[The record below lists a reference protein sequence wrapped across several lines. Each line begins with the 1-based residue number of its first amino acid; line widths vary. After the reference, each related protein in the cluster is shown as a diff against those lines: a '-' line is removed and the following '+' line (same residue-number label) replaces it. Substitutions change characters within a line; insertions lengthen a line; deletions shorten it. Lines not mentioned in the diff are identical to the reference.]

1 MGGVLGGSSS
11 TVLVCSGPGVCSG
24 LLHGMYSVS
33 PAPCPP
39 SIHPPWPAR
48 LRAACVGCT
57 WRWGHPP
64 CAGAHPCLSVFRQ
77 DSLGRLL
84 CVWCA
89 CLPPQMTS
97 ETVISLSSRLWD
109 VIFASFKTDYA
120 TMEAVRKTFPRV
132 ENHTLAFWGGLVS
145 AGDEESQELMKHLVE
160 NRLVRASLTN
170 SARLGESCALHAEG
184 VASRYRPFMSPTICF
199 LSVCG
204 LGMVRC

>member
-1 MGGVLGGSSS
+1 ML
-11 TVLVCSGPGVCSG
+11 LRSGPGVCSG

-39 SIHPPWPAR
+39 SIHPSWPAR

-84 CVWCA
+84 CWWHA
-89 CLPPQMTS
+89 FLSPQMTS

-109 VIFASFKTDYA
+109 VIVASFVGDYPTA
-120 TMEAVRKTFPRV
+120 EAVQRAFPHLRYYHDLEV
-132 ENHTLAFWGGLVS
+132 WGDLDRQGSESRMRTLVPV
-145 AGDEESQELMKHLVE
+145 DD
-160 NRLVRASLTN
+160 VRAELTALAN
-170 SARLGESCALHAEG
+170 RGESCALHVEV
-184 VASRYRPFMSPTICF
+184 VAPHGMPPV
-199 LSVCG
+199 LCG
-204 LGMVRC
+204 LG